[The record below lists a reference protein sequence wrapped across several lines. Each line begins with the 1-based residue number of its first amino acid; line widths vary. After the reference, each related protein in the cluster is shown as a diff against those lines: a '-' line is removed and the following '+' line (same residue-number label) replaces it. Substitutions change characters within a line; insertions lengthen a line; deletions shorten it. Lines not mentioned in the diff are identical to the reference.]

1 MFDHCNSTRL
11 RERKTPFLEDS
22 HRVLCVSGPREKKVI
37 LSQTYLLVLECLLQ
51 RQAIPY
57 CEGEDIRGGRGF
69 HFLAKTWPHPTA
81 CRFWDALSLKK
92 NRMATEPHPSS
103 DKLLKVFLSMGLPTR
118 VRPSFSH
125 RQSLPSRS
133 LPCNGVVRYFCEHL
147 YNKRFK
153 CQF

>member
-1 MFDHCNSTRL
+1 MVFLELRVFDHCNSTRL
-11 RERKTPFLEDS
+11 RERKTPFLEDP

-103 DKLLKVFLSMGLPTR
+103 DKLLKVFLSIQ
-118 VRPSFSH
+118 RP
-125 RQSLPSRS
+125 
-133 LPCNGVVRYFCEHL
+133 
-147 YNKRFK
+147 NKHMS
-153 CQF
+153 